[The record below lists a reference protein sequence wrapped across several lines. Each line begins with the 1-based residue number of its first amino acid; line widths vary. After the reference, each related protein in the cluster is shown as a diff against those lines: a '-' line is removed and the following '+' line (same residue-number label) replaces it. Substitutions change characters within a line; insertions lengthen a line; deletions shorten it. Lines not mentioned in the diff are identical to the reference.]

1 MICVSGGM
9 DAVFSIV
16 QSFLDVSPS
25 GWCFFT
31 LEDSVYGIM
40 LRKVSSTIYRWQ
52 GMFIPL
58 EVNISHFIV
67 HKIKCTCKLQMTHEL
82 LLFLIS

>member
-1 MICVSGGM
+1 M

-16 QSFLDVSPS
+16 QSFFDASAS

-40 LRKVSSTIYRWQ
+40 LRKLSSTVYRWQ
-52 GMFIPL
+52 GIFIPL
-58 EVNISHFIV
+58 EDLNIENP
-67 HKIKCTCKLQMTHEL
+67 KTCEAFNIGLSPY
-82 LLFLIS
+82 FV